1 VTFSEYEWAKNAEK
15 KFNTYSL
22 VFPIWQLEN
31 GHDSWKMLENPMLK
45 VVSFLG
51 HKNIIA
57 TAIPMLSGL
66 TFSMAITLCR

>member
-1 VTFSEYEWAKNAEK
+1 MAAGKRTS
-15 KFNTYSL
+15 
-22 VFPIWQLEN
+22 QLE
-31 GHDSWKMLENPMLK
+31 MLENPMLK

-66 TFSMAITLCR
+66 TFPMAITFMTLGVAVTPK